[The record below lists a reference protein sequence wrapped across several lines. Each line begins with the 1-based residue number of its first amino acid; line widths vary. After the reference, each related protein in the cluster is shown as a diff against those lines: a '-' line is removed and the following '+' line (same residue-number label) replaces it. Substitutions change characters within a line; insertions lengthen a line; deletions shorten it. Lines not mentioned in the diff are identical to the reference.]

1 MCSDTELPVKSH
13 QNPKPQVENLH
24 QRLNCIWHDLIHK
37 IWTAEPKMKWT
48 SGLSSSNSNIYS
60 EAISFD
66 TLRAF
71 VGGRMEP
78 RLNLRLVAG
87 DSKENV
93 APPLSWK
100 RWSIDRSKHHSGR
113 EVVAVN
119 WCGCGRA
126 DGRSRQFWCGSA
138 EMAKNHALQGFL
150 FECQCFLFK
159 SSSCFFVRCP
169 HWIESEKRTSWRRWP
184 MTCVFC
190 ALTHSTYKGTNCGM
204 PSRQIFSEAI
214 DKVV

>member
-1 MCSDTELPVKSH
+1 
-13 QNPKPQVENLH
+13 
-24 QRLNCIWHDLIHK
+24 
-37 IWTAEPKMKWT
+37 MKWT
-48 SGLSSSNSNIYS
+48 SGLSSSNSNIIYS

-66 TLRAF
+66 TLGAF

-126 DGRSRQFWCGSA
+126 DGRSRQFGVA
-138 EMAKNHALQGFL
+138 
-150 FECQCFLFK
+150 
-159 SSSCFFVRCP
+159 V
-169 HWIESEKRTSWRRWP
+169 RRWP
-184 MTCVFC
+184 KTTRCKAFC
-190 ALTHSTYKGTNCGM
+190 SNANAFYSRAPLAFLFGALTE
-204 PSRQIFSEAI
+204 SRVRSELLDA
-214 DKVV
+214 DDR